1 MYEYCTTPLHQSCT
15 DQSQCPGEQPHCCAG
30 RCVCD
35 DQCNVE
41 NSVSCTANGLCDDP
55 NDVPGTCA
63 GGSTRLDRRKTCGC
77 GIQKVPTSCTHLS
90 AFVLPEEERATR
102 STSRLIKAQLAPLT
116 VTRVGAHGTLHQSC
130 AAASECP
137 TEQPNCCAGRCV
149 CDDLCSVENS
159 VSCTANGLCDDPNDI
174 PSACAGGFSRLQRN
188 GLPPFDGEGWL
199 RQTIFDFPSSRI
211 GGSVA
216 AATPTFEGDIKGIYI
231 AQRYLPDQAVR
242 EVCRYAQRS
251 VGA

>member
-1 MYEYCTTPLHQSCT
+1 MHAHTGCCDPYPDSAWWETQDDSTVFSSMYEYCTTPLHQSCT

-35 DQCNVE
+35 DQCNVD

-102 STSRLIKAQLAPLT
+102 STSRLI
-116 VTRVGAHGTLHQSC
+116 
-130 AAASECP
+130 
-137 TEQPNCCAGRCV
+137 
-149 CDDLCSVENS
+149 
-159 VSCTANGLCDDPNDI
+159 
-174 PSACAGGFSRLQRN
+174 
-188 GLPPFDGEGWL
+188 GEGWL